1 MGRLLF
7 FAFNHGVGIFAPVL
21 FFSWRQLGLHFLL
34 YCASGMGIT
43 YSYHRQLAH
52 RSFKSKKWLEYLACT
67 CGMLAMQ
74 VRVRVRARA
83 RVRIRVR
90 ARVRVS

>member
-1 MGRLLF
+1 MWGQLMRSPFSKDRTWVSTDVGRLLF

-43 YSYHRQLAH
+43 YSYHRQLGILPAAIPTRVC
-52 RSFKSKKWLEYLACT
+52 RSKP
-67 CGMLAMQ
+67 
-74 VRVRVRARA
+74 
-83 RVRIRVR
+83 
-90 ARVRVS
+90 